1 MQQIEDT
8 ALDTVLIV
16 IIGFLTKYL
25 SPAKKLLLIWPLKL
39 IYFVWLDEDD
49 ASFV

>member
-1 MQQIEDT
+1 MKAVSMQQIEDT

-25 SPAKKLLLIWPLKL
+25 SR
-39 IYFVWLDEDD
+39 
-49 ASFV
+49 